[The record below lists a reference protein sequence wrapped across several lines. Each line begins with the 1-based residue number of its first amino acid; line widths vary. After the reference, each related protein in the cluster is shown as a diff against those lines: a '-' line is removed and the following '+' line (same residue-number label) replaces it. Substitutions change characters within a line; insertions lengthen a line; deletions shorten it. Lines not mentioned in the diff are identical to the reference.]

1 VTIVLRFGDIELFVP
16 DPVTAATFYRE
27 VLGFE
32 ITTVLRNEIVW
43 MKCGEVE
50 LLLRPGKP
58 TTGVSEDYRHAAA
71 GYVLYTDDLD
81 KTSAALRARGLQF
94 QDTDG
99 SPRCLT
105 FADPAGNWFQLVNP
119 AEQ

>member
-1 VTIVLRFGDIELFVP
+1 MLRFGHVELFVP
-16 DPVTAATFYRE
+16 DPLGAATFYQE
-27 VLGFE
+27 VLGFT

-43 MKCGEVE
+43 MKCGDVE
-50 LLLRPGKP
+50 LLLRPGTP
-58 TTGVSEDYRHAAA
+58 MTGAASDYQHAAA

-81 KTSAALRARGLQF
+81 KTAATLREHGLAF
-94 QDTDG
+94 HGTDG

-119 AEQ
+119 AEQR